1 MKLKTGPIL
10 LAFLCMGFG
19 DAIGPFV
26 GLAQEKFVLSNFE
39 AQFIAFAGFIMF
51 LILSI
56 PMGILQD
63 RIGKKAILVIG
74 LSSALL
80 GVIIPLFGLE
90 RYPLFL
96 ITVMLLG
103 AGNAIMQVA
112 GNPIM
117 RDVSAEGR
125 YSRNLVF
132 GQFVKAIG
140 SFTGPVIPVIAKNFF
155 SSDWSVLFPI
165 YAVSIFITLISVISL
180 KTGEKKEEGQQP
192 ATLKSC
198 YSVLRNPYILFMV
211 LGIFFYVGAEVCMS
225 SGVPIYLKNQF
236 GIDIQKTGLA
246 GTGLFFLALLIGRLS
261 GGIILNWLSAGKFFI
276 LTTVLSVAGILGLF
290 MGSQTLGFIST
301 FVIGL
306 GFANIFPL
314 IFSITVESMPERTNE
329 LSGLMVTAIVG
340 GALVPPLMGAVA
352 DFTSV
357 LTGFLVPLACVV
369 YLFVIALVDF
379 KKTKNIAPV

>member
-1 MKLKTGPIL
+1 MKVKPIPVF

-26 GLAQEKFVLSNFE
+26 GLAQEKFILTNFE

-51 LILSI
+51 LLLAI
-56 PMGILQD
+56 PIGILQD
-63 RIGKKAILVIG
+63 RTGKKVILLIG
-74 LSSALL
+74 LVSALV
-80 GVIIPLFGLE
+80 GVAIPLFGLE
-90 RYPLFL
+90 NYPLFL
-96 ITVMLLG
+96 LTVMLLG

-112 GNPIM
+112 GNPVM
-117 RDVSAEGR
+117 RDVSAEGK

-140 SFTGPVIPVIAKNFF
+140 SFTGPLIPVVAKNYFNA
-155 SSDWSVLFPI
+155 DWSVLFPI
-165 YAVSIFITLISVISL
+165 YTVSIFITIASVLSL
-180 KTGEKKEEGQQP
+180 KVDEKKDSGQKP
-192 ATLKSC
+192 STFKSC
-198 YSVLRNPYILFMV
+198 SSLLKNPAVLIMV

-225 SGVPIYLKNQF
+225 SGVSIYLKNQF
-236 GIDIQKTGLA
+236 GVDIQKVGLA

-261 GGIILNWLSAGKFFI
+261 GGIILNWLSAKKFFI
-276 LTTVLSVAGILGLF
+276 VTTVLSAVGILGLF
-290 MGSQTLGFIST
+290 IGNQTIGFIST

-340 GALVPPLMGAVA
+340 GALIPPIMGAVA
-352 DFTSV
+352 DMTSV
-357 LTGFLVPLACVV
+357 LTGFLVPLSCIV
-369 YLFVIALVDF
+369 YLIIIAVVTL
-379 KKTKNIAPV
+379 KKA